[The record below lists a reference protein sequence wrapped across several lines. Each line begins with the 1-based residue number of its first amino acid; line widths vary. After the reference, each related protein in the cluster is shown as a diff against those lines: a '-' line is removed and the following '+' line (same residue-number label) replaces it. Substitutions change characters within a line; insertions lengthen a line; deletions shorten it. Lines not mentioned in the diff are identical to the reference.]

1 MMNVNRETTNRA
13 LRYAL
18 AALAVFLVFQVRGS
32 PASTQAVS
40 TTDRLLAIEEIHQ
53 LKARYIRCLD
63 MKDWACWEGVF
74 APTFYFKNGNTEL
87 RGPKAMVES
96 THTTGIFDRV
106 KTVHHAH
113 MPEIEILSP
122 TTARGTWSA
131 DFFHYY
137 PADGVTPQ
145 GHEIVAPG
153 HWNLVNAFYY
163 DTYVKIDGKWFIQS
177 EVIHALRD
185 EVGSLGK

>member
-1 MMNVNRETTNRA
+1 MNVNCETAKVA

-18 AALAVFLVFQVRGS
+18 VALSVFLVFQVRNS
-32 PASTQAVS
+32 AATPQALSSV
-40 TTDRLLAIEEIHQ
+40 DRLVAIEDIHQ

-63 MKDWACWEGVF
+63 MKDWVCWEGVF
-74 APTFYFKNGNTEL
+74 APTFRFKNGATEL
-87 RGPKAMVES
+87 AGPKAMVEAN
-96 THTTGIFDRV
+96 HGTGIYDRV

-122 TTARGTWSA
+122 TTAQGIWSA

-137 PADGVTPQ
+137 PSDGAKPQ
-145 GHEIVAPG
+145 GGEIVSPG

-177 EVIHALRD
+177 EEIHVLRD
-185 EVGSLGK
+185 EVGPLAK